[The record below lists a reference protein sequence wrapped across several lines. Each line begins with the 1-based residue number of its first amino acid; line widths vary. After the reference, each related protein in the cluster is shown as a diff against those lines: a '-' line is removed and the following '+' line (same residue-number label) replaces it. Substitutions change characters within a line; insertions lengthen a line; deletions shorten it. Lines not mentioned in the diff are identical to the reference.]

1 VLRRENNTG
10 DYLRF
15 WHARH
20 YRGEIENELT
30 CGVCN
35 HHKVRIVSFGM
46 FADAEFDLSRLTATG
61 IHRSNH
67 AVHDTPMTSHTQDT
81 SHGTGSESVPLVAV
95 RNLSMHAGD
104 RAILD
109 DVTLEIHRGEYTAL
123 MGSNGSGKTTLIRH
137 FNAMLIPESGSVDI
151 LGIPTSEKTAI
162 SEIRGTVG
170 LVFQDPDDQMVAVTV
185 EDELAFGLENQNTP
199 PDEMEA
205 RVQTTL
211 DRFRL
216 NDVRDRATTSLS
228 GGEQQ
233 RVAIAGIWITDPALL
248 ILDEPTSMLDRP
260 SATELLRYLDELH
273 TEHPDRAIVHVTQSV
288 NEARRANRVIIMQD
302 GAVVLDGM
310 PVDVLSDAN
319 RLRNLGIL
327 RSTVSRIQSRPIS
340 PTTPVTISAENV
352 HHTRRDGP
360 DERSVLHGI
369 SADIPAGT
377 VFGMVGR
384 SGSGKTTLAWHL
396 NRLLNP
402 SEGRVLLDGRDMA
415 DLPALDVHRRVGLT
429 FQRVDLQL
437 FEPTVI
443 EDVAFGP
450 LQKGISPDEAQSAA
464 SDALRHLG
472 LDPDRY
478 GQRRPGTLSVGEQRR
493 VALAGVLALEPEV
506 LVLDEPTSGLD
517 ARGVDSL
524 SILIRELA
532 DAGRTIAIV
541 THDLGFARVV
551 ADRVLHV
558 EDGRGV
564 VSDDVVELLEQLE
577 TNWTDGS

>member
-1 VLRRENNTG
+1 
-10 DYLRF
+10 
-15 WHARH
+15 
-20 YRGEIENELT
+20 
-30 CGVCN
+30 
-35 HHKVRIVSFGM
+35 M
-46 FADAEFDLSRLTATG
+46 TA
-61 IHRSNH
+61 
-67 AVHDTPMTSHTQDT
+67 HTQDT
-81 SHGTGSESVPLVAV
+81 SHGTGSESMPLVAV

-109 DVTLEIHRGEYTAL
+109 DVTLTINRGEYTAL

-151 LGIPTSEKTAI
+151 LSISTSEKTGI

-185 EDELAFGLENQNTP
+185 EDELAFGLENQNTSP
-199 PDEMEA
+199 NEMAA

-211 DRFRL
+211 GRFRL
-216 NDVRDRATTSLS
+216 NEVRDRATTSLS

-233 RVAIAGIWITDPALL
+233 RVAIAGVWITDPALL

-288 NEARRANRVIIMQD
+288 NEARRADRVVIMQD

-310 PVDVLSDAN
+310 PEDVLGDAD
-319 RLRNLGIL
+319 RLRDLGIL
-327 RSTVSRIQSRPIS
+327 RSAVSRIQSKPFS
-340 PTTPVTISAENV
+340 PATPVTISVENV

-377 VFGMVGR
+377 VFGIVGR

-396 NRLLNP
+396 NRLLSP
-402 SEGRVLLDGRDMA
+402 SEGRVLLDGRDIA
-415 DLPALDVHRRVGLT
+415 DLQAMDVHRRVGLT

-450 LQKGISPDEAQSAA
+450 LQKGISPDDARSAA
-464 SDALRHLG
+464 SDALRRLD

-524 SILIRELA
+524 SKLIRELA

-541 THDLGFARVV
+541 THDLDFARVV

-558 EDGRGV
+558 EDGLGI
-564 VSDDVVELLEQLE
+564 VSDDVIELLDQLE
-577 TNWTDGS
+577 ANWTGGS